1 MSMEKIREYEADIY
15 VTKWWATKGIILV
28 HGARVAEYAGGSLN
42 RMATW
47 GAWGVTVRDQDFHFS
62 YEDACRRV
70 ADQAERK
77 IASVERQLSKLANIE
92 AQARSG
98 EVLVREVDGGVRTA
112 SLARLS
118 PR

>member
-1 MSMEKIREYEADIY
+1 MSMEKIRKYEADVY

-28 HGARVAEYAGGSLN
+28 RGAMVAEYVGGDIH
-42 RMATW
+42 RTATW
-47 GAWGVTVRDQDFHFS
+47 GAWCVTVRNHDFHFF
-62 YEDACRRV
+62 YEDACRWV

-98 EVLVREVDGGVRTA
+98 ELRVREINGGVRTRVSA
-112 SLARLS
+112 GRAW
-118 PR
+118 